1 MLFVKFMVQF
11 VNLYRGSLQSSLARR
26 SDPVNPAPSVLQFR
40 LQKPPA
46 FHPVEQWVERSW
58 SDAIAMV
65 LQFLHHRQSEYRLV
79 SGVQEHMDANE
90 SGKEVPLMC

>member
-1 MLFVKFMVQF
+1 
-11 VNLYRGSLQSSLARR
+11 
-26 SDPVNPAPSVLQFR
+26 
-40 LQKPPA
+40 
-46 FHPVEQWVERSW
+46 
-58 SDAIAMV
+58 MV

>member
-1 MLFVKFMVQF
+1 MKLMVQF
-11 VNLYRGSLQSSLARR
+11 VNLRPGSLQSSLARR
-26 SDPVNPAPSVLQFR
+26 GDPVNPAPSVLQFR

-46 FHPVEQWVERSW
+46 FHSVQQWVERPR
-58 SDAIAMV
+58 SDVIAMV
-65 LQFLHHRQSEYRLV
+65 LQLLHHRQSEYRLV